1 MSGIRVFIVDDT
13 AVVRRLLTQILEE
26 ESDIEVVGTATNGAE
41 ALQRLA
47 RVEPDVVVLDIEMP
61 DMNGL
66 DMLRALRASG
76 SALPVLVF
84 SSVTERGAMVTIDA
98 LLLGANDYV
107 TKPSMLG
114 SASAAREHIRLALLP
129 RLRQLLGRPLPATPP
144 QAGAPSVTMS
154 LSVQR
159 PPETEIRRPPAFTL
173 PDLPPG
179 QIDVVVIGVSTGGP
193 NALSELIPAL
203 PQELPVPVLIVQH
216 MPAFFTR
223 ALARRLDVVSL
234 VTVLECDA
242 WRRLEAGQVVL
253 ATGGRHMVLQRDG
266 DAVWARPDDAPPENF
281 CRPAADVLFRSA
293 VEAYGARVL
302 ALVMTGMGQDG
313 EAGSRAVRERGG
325 HVLAQDRASSVVWGM
340 PAAVTQAGLAN
351 RVLPL
356 SEMAAEIVA
365 RAGVGRPWFEAAMAR
380 KRTDA

>member
-26 ESDIEVVGTATNGAE
+26 ESDIAVVGTATNGAE

-66 DMLRALRASG
+66 EMLRQLRASG
-76 SALPVLVF
+76 SVLPVLVF

-114 SASAAREHIRLALLP
+114 SASAAREHIRQALLP
-129 RLRQLLGRPLPATPP
+129 RLRQLLGRPAPAAVPLP
-144 QAGAPSVTMS
+144 
-154 LSVQR
+154 VQMQR
-159 PPETEIRRPPAFTL
+159 ETEVRRPTAFRM

-203 PQELPVPVLIVQH
+203 PAALPVPVLIVQH

-223 ALARRLDVVSL
+223 ALARRLDVVAPL
-234 VTVLECDA
+234 AVLECDA
-242 WRRLEAGQVVL
+242 WRRLEPGQVVL

-266 DAVWARPDDAPPENF
+266 DSVWARPDDAPPENF

-293 VEAYGARVL
+293 AEVYGARVL
-302 ALVMTGMGQDG
+302 ALVLTGMGQDG
-313 EAGSRAVRERGG
+313 EAGSRTIRDHGG
-325 HVLAQDRASSVVWGM
+325 HVVAQDRASSVVWGM

-356 SEMAAEIVA
+356 SEMAAEIIA
-365 RAGVGRPWFEAAMAR
+365 RASVGRPWFEAAMQS
-380 KRTDA
+380 